1 MDKKTIKNVTF
12 VILLIVQALMFN
24 NSFHELTTLVENNSP
39 YVDDGTGTY
48 LDLEIGVYEQEQSA
62 YLGAYNT
69 LEIYTYKLFQTILLL
84 FGIFMCLIFLAINNQ
99 DYSIIE
105 QLGGKTE

>member
-1 MDKKTIKNVTF
+1 MDKKDIKNVTF

-24 NSFHELTTLVENNSP
+24 NSFHELTSLVENNSP
-39 YVDDGTGTY
+39 YIQEATGTY
-48 LDLEIGVYEQEQSA
+48 SNIEIGVYKQEQKA
-62 YLGAYNT
+62 YVGVYT

-84 FGIFMCLIFLAINNQ
+84 FGIFMCLIFLSINNQ

-105 QLGGKTE
+105 QLGGKTK